1 MGHGL
6 VALPTMAGVASD
18 PGGDSWS
25 GSEGTCMAARAR
37 HRAKDEGR
45 GGRGGGC
52 VVCKG
57 VVAGHCC
64 VESSTAMQVSRGP
77 ECADPRAHTML
88 TLQ

>member
-6 VALPTMAGVASD
+6 VALPTMVGVASD

-25 GSEGTCMAARAR
+25 GGEGTCVAARAR

-45 GGRGGGC
+45 GGQGGGYVAC
-52 VVCKG
+52 EG
-57 VVAGHCC
+57 VAAGHCR
-64 VESSTAMQVSRGP
+64 VESSTATQVSCGP